1 MVPVRKTSPAFGVLA
16 PFALCL
22 LLTVAATALV
32 AFSERE
38 AERGRFVNAAIAT
51 RDLIEVRMASYE
63 GLLRGSAGLLSQF
76 DPVTVESFRIFADDL
91 KLSERYPGTMGIGYS
106 VRFGAVSPSEATARA
121 HAAGWTGVN
130 VRPETPRDEVHA
142 IVLIEPRSE
151 RNLVVL
157 GYDMYTE
164 PTRREAMDRARDQGD
179 LALSGKVTL
188 MQETG
193 PRKQPGF
200 LLYLPVY
207 EGGVVPPSVEERR
220 AKLKAYVYAPLRAG
234 DLFEGIFGREKP
246 TLSFELYD
254 GEDPSAATLLYAL
267 ASPDGAHDEVNVQRI
282 EIAGHVWTA
291 RFVGGSARYAFPRA
305 LGVAAFGALLS
316 LVVLV
321 VTWGREKA
329 RSRELSAKVSA
340 MTSEEMLRFTELF
353 VGILGHDLRSP
364 LAAIS
369 LGCQKLMKDPG
380 ADEKTTKTASRILA
394 SSQRMA
400 RMIDQILDLTRSRL
414 GGGLPVVPKPTDL
427 GGVVKDVVGEIAEAK
442 PECRVELEVS
452 GDLHGDWDPDRLA
465 QVFSNLVGNAVAHCQ
480 GAPVRV
486 ELRGAEPERVVLKVH
501 NAGVISPELLPV
513 LFEPFR
519 GGARQGRVS
528 SGLGLGLYITRSIV
542 EGHEGTVEVE
552 SAEGQGTT
560 FTVVLPRRG
569 PVSARR
575 AGSMARRPTGRST
588 ISRLA
593 EPRRG

>member
-1 MVPVRKTSPAFGVLA
+1 MVPVRKTSAAFGVLA
-16 PFALCL
+16 PFALCA
-22 LLTVAATALV
+22 LLTVAATAFV
-32 AFSERE
+32 GFSERE
-38 AERGRFVNAAIAT
+38 AERGRFANAANAT

-76 DPVTVESFRIFADDL
+76 EPVTVEGFRIFADEL
-91 KLSERYPGTMGIGYS
+91 KLSEKYPGTMGVGYS
-106 VRFGAVSPSEATARA
+106 VRFGAVSASEATARA
-121 HAAGWTGVN
+121 RAAGWTDVN

-188 MQETG
+188 LQEIG
-193 PRKQPGF
+193 PEKQPGF

-207 EGGVVPPSVEERR
+207 AGGVVPPSVEERR

-234 DLFEGIFGREKP
+234 DLFEGIFGSEKP

-267 ASPDGAHDEVNVQRI
+267 ASPDAHDEVNVQRI

-291 RFVGGSARYAFPRA
+291 RFMGSSATHAFPRT

-321 VTWGREKA
+321 VTRGRERARNREARAKA
-329 RSRELSAKVSA
+329 SAEA
-340 MTSEEMLRFTELF
+340 SEEMLRFTELF

-364 LAAIS
+364 LGAIS
-369 LGCQKLMKDPG
+369 LGCDVLKKEVG
-380 ADEKTTKTASRILA
+380 GNEKATRIVARILA
-394 SSQRMA
+394 SSRRMA

-427 GGVVKDVVGEIAEAK
+427 GVVVKDVVGEIAEAK
-442 PECRVELEVS
+442 PECRVDLDVS

-465 QVFSNLVGNAVAHCQ
+465 QVFSNLVGNAVAHSQ

-486 ELRGAEPERVVLKVH
+486 ELRGSEPERVVLKVH
-501 NAGVISPELLPV
+501 NAGVIPPELRPV

-569 PVSARR
+569 PVSTPR
-575 AGSMARRPTGRST
+575 AGSLARRPIGRS
-588 ISRLA
+588 
-593 EPRRG
+593 